1 MVDFQQTRRT
11 FVKWAAAF
19 PLLARVSIQQ
29 AMGSG
34 WAEVAKKSTD
44 NVYTRL
50 GVRPIIN
57 GRGTWTYLSATLEL
71 PEVKAAQEA
80 ASQHYVNIFELQV
93 GVGRRLAALSGA
105 ESGMITSGA
114 AGAMASATAGCI
126 AGTDPDIIW
135 QLPDTTGLKHEVVM
149 VGGRS
154 PFDSAI
160 RLAGGKLVLADS
172 AEQLPNAINAN
183 TAMIYTTS
191 SPEQLAKEIAIA
203 KSHNIPILMD
213 AADGIPPIDK
223 LRLFAKMGCD
233 LYTVSGG
240 KGLCGPQCSGVLL
253 GRKDL
258 IDAALANT
266 SPWEGAVCR
275 PMKVGKEEIIGC
287 LAAVEAWFDMD
298 VNALNKEWSMR
309 VQRIASL
316 VGTVPGVETK
326 IYTPET
332 NQYPTLVVSWDKS
345 AWGYTTADC
354 ARDLLDGSPSI
365 AVLTDD
371 NPSDV
376 LSRKD
381 RPSKSTKG
389 SQANKLEIVSMT
401 LKPGEEIIVGRQL
414 RQLLSAASGKAKSKP
429 EVE

>member
-1 MVDFQQTRRT
+1 MADFQLQRRT
-11 FVKWAAAF
+11 FVKWAAAL
-19 PLLARVSIQQ
+19 PLLARVSVQQ

-34 WAEVAKKSTD
+34 WAEVAKISTD

-50 GVRPIIN
+50 GVKPIIN

-93 GVGRRLAALSGA
+93 GVGRRLAELTGA

-126 AGTDPDIIW
+126 AGTDPDKVW
-135 QLPDTTGLKHEVVM
+135 QLPDTTGLKHEVIM

-160 RLAGGKLVLADS
+160 RLAGGKLVLVDS
-172 AEQLPNAINAN
+172 AEQLPNAISAN

-203 KSHNIPILMD
+203 KSHNVPILMD
-213 AADGIPPIDK
+213 AADGVPPIEK
-223 LRLFAKMGCD
+223 LHLFAKMGCD

-240 KGLCGPQCSGVLL
+240 KGLCGPQCSGLLL

-258 IDAALANT
+258 IDAALANS

-287 LAAVEAWFDMD
+287 LAAVEAWFHID
-298 VNALNKEWSMR
+298 VKALNKEWSAR

-316 VGTVPGVETK
+316 VGTVPGVETN

-332 NQYPTLVVSWDKS
+332 NQYPTLTVTWNESG
-345 AWGYTTADC
+345 WGYTTADC

-376 LSRKD
+376 LSRKNI
-381 RPSKSTKG
+381 PSKITKG
-389 SQANKLEIVSMT
+389 SQPNKLEIVSMT
-401 LKPGEEIIVGRQL
+401 LKPGEEIIVGKRL

-429 EVE
+429 QAG

>member
-1 MVDFQQTRRT
+1 VADIQLKRRT
-11 FVKWAAAF
+11 FVKWAVAL
-19 PLLARVSIQQ
+19 PLLARVSMQQ

-34 WAEVAKKSTD
+34 WAEVEKNSTD

-50 GVRPIIN
+50 GIKPIIN

-93 GVGRRLAALSGA
+93 AVGRRLAALTGA

-126 AGTDPDIIW
+126 AGTDPDKIW

-154 PFDSAI
+154 PFDNAI

-172 AEQLPNAINAN
+172 ADQLPNAINAN
-183 TAMIYTTS
+183 TVMVYTTS
-191 SPEQLAKEIAIA
+191 APEQLAKEIAIA
-203 KSHNIPILMD
+203 KSHNVPIFMD

-258 IDAALANT
+258 IDAALANS

-287 LAAVEAWFDMD
+287 LTAVEAWFGMD
-298 VNALNKEWSMR
+298 LNALSKQWATR
-309 VQRIASL
+309 VNRIATL

-326 IYTPET
+326 IYTPDT
-332 NQYPTLVVSWDKS
+332 NQYPTLVVSWNES

-381 RPSKSTKG
+381 APSKSSKG
-389 SQANKLEIVSMT
+389 SQPNKLEIVSMT
-401 LKPGEEIIVGRQL
+401 LKPGEEIIVGKRL

-429 EVE
+429 VAG

>member
-1 MVDFQQTRRT
+1 MAEFQQKRRT

-29 AMGSG
+29 AMGLG
-34 WAEVAKKSTD
+34 WADVAKKSTE

-50 GVRPIIN
+50 GVKPIIN

-71 PEVKAAQEA
+71 PQVKAAQEA
-80 ASQHYVNIFELQV
+80 ASQHYVNIFDLQIAV
-93 GVGRRLAALSGA
+93 GKRLAALTGA

-126 AGTDPDIIW
+126 AGTDPDRIW

-172 AEQLPNAINAN
+172 AEQLPNAINPN

-191 SPEQLAKEIAIA
+191 PPEQLSKEIAIA
-203 KSHNIPILMD
+203 KSHNVPILMD
-213 AADGIPPIDK
+213 AADGIPPISK
-223 LRLFAKMGCD
+223 LSLFAKMGCD

-240 KGLCGPQCSGVLL
+240 KGLCGPQCSGLLL

-275 PMKVGKEEIIGC
+275 PMKVGKEEIMGC

-298 VNALNKEWSMR
+298 MNALNQEWSMR

-316 VGTVPGVETK
+316 VSTVPGVETR

-332 NQYPTLVVSWDKS
+332 NQYPTLVVSWDES
-345 AWGYTTADC
+345 ARGYTVADC

-376 LSRKD
+376 LSRKQTAGT
-381 RPSKSTKG
+381 SLKG
-389 SQANKLEIVSMT
+389 AQPNKLEIVSMT
-401 LKPGEEIIVGRQL
+401 LKAGEEIIVGRRL
-414 RQLLSAASGKAKSKP
+414 RELLSAAGVKAKSKP
-429 EVE
+429 QT

>member
-1 MVDFQQTRRT
+1 MAEFQQKRRT

-29 AMGSG
+29 AMGLG
-34 WAEVAKKSTD
+34 WADVAKKSTE

-50 GVRPIIN
+50 GVKPIIN

-71 PEVKAAQEA
+71 PQVKAAQEA
-80 ASQHYVNIFELQV
+80 ASQHYVNIFDLQIAV
-93 GVGRRLAALSGA
+93 GKRLAALTGA

-126 AGTDPDIIW
+126 AGTDPDRIW

-172 AEQLPNAINAN
+172 AEQLPNAINPN

-191 SPEQLAKEIAIA
+191 PPEQLSKEIAIA
-203 KSHNIPILMD
+203 KSHNVPILMD
-213 AADGIPPIDK
+213 AADGIPPISK
-223 LRLFAKMGCD
+223 LSLFAKMGCD

-240 KGLCGPQCSGVLL
+240 KGLCGPQCSGLLL

-275 PMKVGKEEIIGC
+275 PMKVGKEEIMGC

-298 VNALNKEWSMR
+298 MNALNQEWSMR

-316 VGTVPGVETK
+316 VSTVPGVETR

-332 NQYPTLVVSWDKS
+332 NQYPTLVVSWDES
-345 AWGYTTADC
+345 ARGYTVADC

-376 LSRKD
+376 LSRKQTAG
-381 RPSKSTKG
+381 KSLKG
-389 SQANKLEIVSMT
+389 AQPNKLEIVSMT
-401 LKPGEEIIVGRQL
+401 LKAGEEIIVGRRL
-414 RQLLSAASGKAKSKP
+414 RELLSAAGVKAKSKP
-429 EVE
+429 QT

>member
-1 MVDFQQTRRT
+1 MADFQQKRRT
-11 FVKWAAAF
+11 FLKWSTAF
-19 PLLARVSIQQ
+19 PLLARVTIQQ

-50 GVRPIIN
+50 GVKPIIN

-71 PEVKAAQEA
+71 PEVKAAREA

-93 GVGRRLAALSGA
+93 GVGRRLAALTGA

-126 AGTDPDIIW
+126 AGTDPEKIW

-191 SPEQLAKEIAIA
+191 SPEQLAKEIAVA
-203 KSHNIPILMD
+203 KSHNVPILMD

-240 KGLCGPQCSGVLL
+240 KGLCGPQCSGILL

-287 LAAVEAWFDMD
+287 LAAVEAWFHMDM
-298 VNALNKEWSMR
+298 NALNKEWSER
-309 VQRIASL
+309 ALRIQKL
-316 VGTVPGVETK
+316 VDTVPGVTTK
-326 IYTPET
+326 IYVPKGG
-332 NQYPTLVVSWDKS
+332 NRYPTLRVSWDEQ
-345 AWGYTTADC
+345 AWKFSVPDC
-354 ARDLLDGSPSI
+354 AKKLSDGEPRI
-365 AVLTDD
+365 EVMTAG
-371 NPSDV
+371 NPSGV
-376 LSRKD
+376 LARLEKD
-381 RPSKSTKG
+381 FTKPG
-389 SQANKLEIVSMT
+389 TENHLEIISMS
-401 LKPGEEIIVGRQL
+401 LKPGEDLIVGR
-414 RQLLSAASGKAKSKP
+414 
-429 EVE
+429 

>member
-1 MVDFQQTRRT
+1 MAEFQQKRRT

-29 AMGSG
+29 AMGLG
-34 WAEVAKKSTD
+34 WADVAKKSTE

-50 GVRPIIN
+50 GVKPIIN

-71 PEVKAAQEA
+71 PQVKAAQEA
-80 ASQHYVNIFELQV
+80 ASQHYVNIFDLQIAV
-93 GVGRRLAALSGA
+93 GKRLAALTGA

-126 AGTDPDIIW
+126 AGTDPDRIW

-172 AEQLPNAINAN
+172 AEQLPNAINPN

-191 SPEQLAKEIAIA
+191 PPEQLSKEIAIA
-203 KSHNIPILMD
+203 KNHNVPILMD
-213 AADGIPPIDK
+213 AADGIPPISK
-223 LRLFAKMGCD
+223 LSLFAKMGCD

-240 KGLCGPQCSGVLL
+240 KGLCGPQCSGLLL

-298 VNALNKEWSMR
+298 MNALNQEWSMR

-316 VGTVPGVETK
+316 VSTVPGVETR

-332 NQYPTLVVSWDKS
+332 NQYPTLVVSWDES
-345 AWGYTTADC
+345 ARGYTVADC

-376 LSRKD
+376 LSRKQTAG
-381 RPSKSTKG
+381 KSLKG
-389 SQANKLEIVSMT
+389 AQPNKLEIVSMT
-401 LKPGEEIIVGRQL
+401 LKAGEEIIVGRRL
-414 RQLLSAASGKAKSKP
+414 RELLSAAGVKAKSKP
-429 EVE
+429 QT

>member
-1 MVDFQQTRRT
+1 MTEFQQKRRT

-34 WAEVAKKSTD
+34 WADVAKKSTD

-50 GVRPIIN
+50 GVKPIIN

-71 PEVKAAQEA
+71 PQVKAAQEA
-80 ASQHYVNIFELQV
+80 ASQHYVNIFDLQV
-93 GVGRRLAALSGA
+93 AVGKRLAALTGA

-126 AGTDPDIIW
+126 AGTDPDRIW

-160 RLAGGKLVLADS
+160 RLAGGKLVLTDS

-191 SPEQLAKEIAIA
+191 RPEQLAKEIAIA
-203 KSHNIPILMD
+203 KSHNVPILMD
-213 AADGIPPIDK
+213 AADGIPPIGK
-223 LRLFAKMGCD
+223 LSLFAKMGCD

-240 KGLCGPQCSGVLL
+240 KGLCGPQCSGLLL

-298 VNALNKEWSMR
+298 MNALNQEWSMR

-316 VGTVPGVETK
+316 VSTVPGVETR

-332 NQYPTLVVSWDKS
+332 NQYPTLVVSWEES
-345 AWGYTTADC
+345 ARGYTVADC

-376 LSRKD
+376 LSRKQTA
-381 RPSKSTKG
+381 SKSSKG
-389 SQANKLEIVSMT
+389 AQPNKLEIVSMT
-401 LKPGEEIIVGRQL
+401 LKAGEEVIVGRRL
-414 RQLLSAASGKAKSKP
+414 RELLSAAGVKAKSKP
-429 EVE
+429 QT

>member
-1 MVDFQQTRRT
+1 MADIQLKRRT
-11 FVKWAAAF
+11 FVKWAVAL
-19 PLLARVSIQQ
+19 PLLARVSMQQ

-34 WAEVAKKSTD
+34 WAEVEKNSTD

-50 GVRPIIN
+50 GIKPIIN

-93 GVGRRLAALSGA
+93 AVGRRLAALTGA

-126 AGTDPDIIW
+126 AGTDPDKIW

-154 PFDSAI
+154 PFDNAI

-172 AEQLPNAINAN
+172 ADQLPNAINAN
-183 TAMIYTTS
+183 TVMVYTTS
-191 SPEQLAKEIAIA
+191 APEQLAKEIAIA
-203 KSHNIPILMD
+203 KSHNVPIFMD

-258 IDAALANT
+258 IDAALANS

-287 LAAVEAWFDMD
+287 LTAVEAWFGMD
-298 VNALNKEWSMR
+298 LNALSKQWATR
-309 VQRIASL
+309 VDRIATL

-326 IYTPET
+326 IYTPDT
-332 NQYPTLVVSWDKS
+332 NQYPTLVVSWNES

-381 RPSKSTKG
+381 APSKSSKG
-389 SQANKLEIVSMT
+389 SQPNKLEIVSMT
-401 LKPGEEIIVGRQL
+401 LKPGEEIIVGKRL

-429 EVE
+429 VAG

>member
-1 MVDFQQTRRT
+1 MADFQQKRRT
-11 FVKWAAAF
+11 FVKWAAAL
-19 PLLARVSIQQ
+19 PLLARVSVQQ

-34 WAEVAKKSTD
+34 WAEVAKNSTD

-50 GVRPIIN
+50 GVKPIIN

-93 GVGRRLAALSGA
+93 GVGRRLAALTGA

-114 AGAMASATAGCI
+114 AAAMASATAGCI
-126 AGTDPDIIW
+126 AGTDPDKVW
-135 QLPDTTGLKHEVVM
+135 QLPDTTGLRHEVVM

-172 AEQLPNAINAN
+172 AEQLSNAINAN

-191 SPEQLAKEIAIA
+191 SPEELTKEIAIA
-203 KSHNIPILMD
+203 KSRNVPILMD

-223 LRLFAKMGCD
+223 LLLFAKMGCD

-287 LAAVEAWFDMD
+287 LAAVEAWFGMD
-298 VNALNKEWSMR
+298 VNALNKQWSMR

-332 NQYPTLVVSWDKS
+332 NQYPTLVVSWDPS

-354 ARDLLDGSPSI
+354 ARDLLDGTPSI

-376 LSRKD
+376 LSRKE
-381 RPSKSTKG
+381 RPGKSTKG
-389 SQANKLEIVSMT
+389 SQPNKLEIVSMT
-401 LKPGEEIIVGRQL
+401 LKPGEEIIVGRRL
-414 RQLLSAASGKAKSKP
+414 RQLLSAASGKTKSKP
-429 EVE
+429 EAE

>member
-1 MVDFQQTRRT
+1 MADFQLKRRT
-11 FVKWAAAF
+11 FVKWAAAL
-19 PLLARVSIQQ
+19 PLLARVSMQQ

-34 WAEVAKKSTD
+34 WAEVAKNSTD

-50 GVRPIIN
+50 GVKPIIN

-71 PEVKAAQEA
+71 PEVRAAQEA

-93 GVGRRLAALSGA
+93 GVGRRLAELTGA

-126 AGTDPDIIW
+126 AGTDPDKVW

-172 AEQLPNAINAN
+172 AEQLPSAISAD

-203 KSHNIPILMD
+203 KSHNVPILMD
-213 AADGIPPIDK
+213 AADGIPPIEK

-287 LAAVEAWFDMD
+287 LAAVEAWYHMD
-298 VNALNKEWSMR
+298 VNALNKKWSAR

-316 VGTVPGVETK
+316 VGTVPGVETN

-332 NQYPTLVVSWDKS
+332 NRYPTLTVTWNES
-345 AWGYTTADC
+345 AWGYTTAEC
-354 ARDLLDGSPSI
+354 ARDLLNGSPSI

-376 LSRKD
+376 LSRKNI
-381 RPSKSTKG
+381 PSKITKG
-389 SQANKLEIVSMT
+389 SQPNKLEIVSMT
-401 LKPGEEIIVGRQL
+401 LKPGEEIIVGKRL
-414 RQLLSAASGKAKSKP
+414 RQLLSAASGKANSKP
-429 EVE
+429 

>member
-1 MVDFQQTRRT
+1 MAEFQQKRRT

-29 AMGSG
+29 AMGLG
-34 WAEVAKKSTD
+34 WADVAKKSTE

-50 GVRPIIN
+50 GVKPIIN

-71 PEVKAAQEA
+71 PQVKAAQEA
-80 ASQHYVNIFELQV
+80 ASQHYVNIFDLQIAV
-93 GVGRRLAALSGA
+93 GKRLAALTGA

-126 AGTDPDIIW
+126 AGTDPDRIW

-172 AEQLPNAINAN
+172 AEQLPNAVNPN

-191 SPEQLAKEIAIA
+191 PPEQLSKEIAIA
-203 KSHNIPILMD
+203 KSHNVPILMD
-213 AADGIPPIDK
+213 AADGIPPISK
-223 LRLFAKMGCD
+223 LSLFAKMGCD

-240 KGLCGPQCSGVLL
+240 KGLCGPQCSGLLL

-275 PMKVGKEEIIGC
+275 PMKVGKEEIMGC

-298 VNALNKEWSMR
+298 MNALNQEWSMR

-316 VGTVPGVETK
+316 VSTVPGVETR

-332 NQYPTLVVSWDKS
+332 NQYPTLVVSWDES
-345 AWGYTTADC
+345 ARGYTVADC

-376 LSRKD
+376 LSRKQTAG
-381 RPSKSTKG
+381 KSLKG
-389 SQANKLEIVSMT
+389 AQPNKLEIVSMT
-401 LKPGEEIIVGRQL
+401 LKAGEEIIVGRRL
-414 RQLLSAASGKAKSKP
+414 RELLSAAGVKAKSKP
-429 EVE
+429 QT